1 MVGDTTGRSELL
13 MPCKFTVVVGQPFC
27 DFKGKV
33 GDQVT
38 LTLKG
43 TVGLVFFEK
52 AEYAGIPISGVPATD
67 ITFTLKAG
75 SFNLDVAYAFSQGTA
90 GRGELH
96 EKCEGNTLLDDW
108 VRGDNAVE
116 RYHICTDGDDS

>member
-1 MVGDTTGRSELL
+1 MACKLTL
-13 MPCKFTVVVGQPFC
+13 MSSDPPC
-27 DFKGKV
+27 DFSGKA

-38 LTLKG
+38 LNLKG

-52 AEYAGIPISGVPATD
+52 AEYAGQPIAGLPATEMT
-67 ITFTLKAG
+67 ITLKAG
-75 SFNLDVAYAFSQGTA
+75 KLPLDIAYVFSQGTA

-96 EKCEGNTLLDDW
+96 RKCENNALLDDW

-116 RYHICTDGDDS
+116 RYWICVKGGN